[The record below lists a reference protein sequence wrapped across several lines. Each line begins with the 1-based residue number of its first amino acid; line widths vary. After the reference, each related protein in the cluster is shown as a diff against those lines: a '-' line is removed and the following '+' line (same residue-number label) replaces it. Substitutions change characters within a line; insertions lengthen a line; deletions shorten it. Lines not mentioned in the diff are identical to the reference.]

1 MCAAPLLHTTTSPP
15 IQLDPPETFPGKKP
29 PVKIRQELPG
39 LQRRIQKIE
48 IRQATKL
55 KTKLEQVQA
64 IVKTYGQEHLLH
76 FYETLEPTQQAGLL
90 EAILGLDFELIAAL
104 YHNLILNPVHLTG
117 DETPSPLQPQSWSA
131 FTPAVQQQYRNLGLQ
146 LIAEGK
152 AAAVLVAG
160 GQGTRLGHS
169 GPKGTF
175 KLEIPSHKSLFQLQA
190 ERLLNLSR
198 RTGRTIPWYI
208 MTSAENHSETI
219 AFFQANH
226 RFGYPETELFFFQ
239 QDQLPVIDA
248 AGKILLSAPGKI
260 NQGPNGNGGCF
271 LALHR
276 SGALADMNRRG
287 VEWVFLYGIDNA
299 LVRVCDPGF
308 IGFTAAENYPSASK
322 VVAKTAPEESVGV
335 LCYRNGRPAI
345 IEYTEFP
352 PELTRERDTTGSLL
366 YGNANIVTHLF
377 RRDFLEANAGSNL
390 PYHVAHKKI
399 AALDDAGSLIKPD
412 QPNAYKFELF
422 MFDIFPLL
430 SDMAALQVKREEEFA
445 PVKNK
450 EGNDSPQSARNLMF
464 DLHQT
469 WLREAGVNP
478 ELLQNRQ
485 VEISP
490 LYSFAGEGIAAADV
504 EPFLKANPDPMVELK
519 ETER

>member
-1 MCAAPLLHTTTSPP
+1 MN
-15 IQLDPPETFPGKKP
+15 
-29 PVKIRQELPG
+29 
-39 LQRRIQKIE
+39 
-48 IRQATKL
+48 TKL
-55 KTKLEQVQA
+55 DQA
-64 IVKTYGQEHLLH
+64 RALTQQFGQEHLLS
-76 FYETLEPTQQAGLL
+76 FYDTLEPSQQTELL
-90 EAILGLDFELIAAL
+90 DAILGLDFKLINSL
-104 YHNLILNPVHLTG
+104 YHHLVVNPVQLSG
-117 DETPSPLQPQSWSA
+117 NDTPSPLQPQSWAA
-131 FTPAVQQQYRNLGLQ
+131 FPPETRQQYREQGLE
-146 LIAEGK
+146 LIARGK
-152 AAAVLVAG
+152 VAAVLVAG

-175 KLEIPSHKSLFQLQA
+175 KLAIPSQKSLFQLQA

-208 MTSAENHSETI
+208 MTSAENHTETT
-219 AFFQANH
+219 AFFQANG
-226 RFGYPETELFFFQ
+226 RFGYPESDVFFFQ

-248 AGKILLSAPGKI
+248 AGKILLSEPGKI

-271 LALHR
+271 LALHH
-276 SGALADMNRRG
+276 SGALEDMKRRS

-299 LVRVCDPGF
+299 LVRVCDPGL
-308 IGFTAAENYPSASK
+308 IGYTAAGGYPSASK

-352 PELTRERDTTGSLL
+352 LELTRERAADGNLL

-399 AALDDAGSLIKPD
+399 AALNQEGCLIKPE

-430 SDMAALQVKREEEFA
+430 TDMAALQVKRDEEFA

-450 EGNDSPQSARNLMF
+450 DGSDSPASARTLLLNL
-464 DLHQT
+464 HRN
-469 WLREAGVNP
+469 WLQEAGVAP
-478 ELLQNRQ
+478 ELLRNRQ
-485 VEISP
+485 TEISP
-490 LYSFAGEGIAAADV
+490 LYSFAGEGLDPKAIEA
-504 EPFLKANPDPMVELK
+504 FLKANPDPMVEIK
-519 ETER
+519 GTAE